1 MSPER
6 RNIYGRRQGRP
17 LRAARRSLLEARLPA
32 LEITLPQ
39 GPDLLQ
45 PEDLFDP
52 MPATLNLEIGFG
64 GGEHLAW
71 QAAADPAAGFVAAE
85 YFVTGVASLLQ
96 QLPPDVGPARLR
108 LYIGDARDLMEH
120 LPASLFDR
128 IFILFPDP
136 WPKRRHHKRR
146 LIQPPSVAFLARL
159 LKPGGEL
166 RFATDDPGYLAW
178 ALECLTGDPRL
189 QWQVAGPADWRARP
203 ADWPATRYEQK
214 ARKAGRS
221 PAFLR
226 FRREASPPAP
236 ETAED

>member
-1 MSPER
+1 M
-6 RNIYGRRQGRP
+6 
-17 LRAARRSLLEARLPA
+17 RAARRSLLEERLPA
-32 LEITLPQ
+32 LEITLPE
-39 GPDLLQ
+39 GTGLLRA
-45 PEDLFDP
+45 EELFDP
-52 MPATLNLEIGFG
+52 LPARLNLEIGFG

-96 QLPPDVGPARLR
+96 QLPAELGPSRLR
-108 LYIGDARDLMEH
+108 LYIGDARDLMER
-120 LPASLFDR
+120 LPAALFDR

-146 LIQPPSVAFLARL
+146 LIQPPSVALLARL

-178 ALECLTGDPRL
+178 ALECLTGDRHL
-189 QWQVAGPADWRARP
+189 LWQVTGPADWRERP
-203 ADWPATRYEQK
+203 PDWPATRYEQK
-214 ARKAGRS
+214 ARKAGRQ

-226 FRREASPPAP
+226 FRRVTALATPAI
-236 ETAED
+236 AER

>member
-17 LRAARRSLLEARLPA
+17 LRAARRSLLEERLPA
-32 LEITLPQ
+32 LEIALPE
-39 GPDLLQ
+39 DLGLLR

-52 MPATLNLEIGFG
+52 LPARLNLEIGFG

-96 QLPPDVGPARLR
+96 QLPADVGPARLR
-108 LYIGDARDLMEH
+108 LYIGDARDLMER
-120 LPASLFDR
+120 LPAALFDR

-146 LIQPPSVAFLARL
+146 LIQPSSVALLARL

-166 RFATDDPGYLAW
+166 RFATDDRGYLTW
-178 ALECLTGDPRL
+178 ALECLTANRQL
-189 QWQVAGPADWRARP
+189 SWQVAGPADWRQRP

-226 FRREASPPAP
+226 FRRVVSPPVP
-236 ETAED
+236 QSAEE